1 MIGTTVSHYKILEK
15 LGEGGMGVV
24 YRAEDTKLERIVALK
39 FLPSNLIGK
48 DEDKKR
54 FIREARSTSSLNHP
68 NIMTIYEID
77 EVEDQTFIA
86 MEFLEGKTLKNVI
99 TRTPPDN
106 SKALDIAI
114 AVAEGL
120 LAAHSQDIIH
130 RDIKSENVMLS
141 DKGHIKIMDFGLA
154 KRKGVKG
161 MTRAGTTLG
170 TLAYMSPEQ
179 IEGLDADF
187 RSDIFSLGVV
197 MYEMATGKLP
207 FHGDH
212 DAAILYSIVNELP
225 APVSTINPKIDLEFV
240 RIIHKCIEKDPNKRY
255 QNSKELLDDLKDLRS
270 ALDSGLTTGKIVGI
284 PPADISSK
292 KLTWINPVIII
303 AAIAIVMYLIFGIRS
318 RQNSQV
324 LTDLEAVENSLAV
337 LYFENLRDPED
348 TERLGQILQE
358 LIIADLSEISQLK
371 VFSSQRLFDIQKQLG
386 TADRSKINPALAT
399 EIAQMAGASTIL
411 NGTVIQTGD
420 SIILTS
426 QLIDPSDG
434 TIIESQRVQGSD
446 IYTLVDELADLIH
459 QDLDLPSDE
468 SDRIDVAVVDKTS
481 ASVNAYQFYLEGV
494 DFYND
499 ANFIDAIVA
508 FQQAIGI
515 DSTFSQAYYKM
526 ALAQWWAQSESDIA
540 TLDQAKSSLAAILS
554 GRWYTSTK
562 EKLMAQG
569 AMALTDQDFD
579 RAQDIY
585 LQLLSFIPDEKEAWY
600 GLGEAYFHGPMDYDK
615 SFEAFERVLE
625 LDPDLILAYRHL
637 FDIYS
642 VREQYDQGII
652 RASQF
657 VSNYP
662 DKPWGYIYLGM
673 MFHGKRE
680 YSKAIDVFKEAITI
694 NPDMSSAQQGLIDL
708 YFHSELYNQGIAYA
722 DSMASIFPE
731 HSWIYTLRG
740 ICYTGLGQF
749 DQAIEAYQDGL
760 IIDPE
765 DYGIVIYLTYTYQL
779 MGDYGRAND
788 QLINLLDDDI
798 AEVWKKTGKHLQNML
813 LCETGQLNRVL
824 EIKLEEFRDLETN
837 DSKAGNLINQSYF
850 RFLLQD
856 TVTARANLAQASAL
870 NPNIKNQLLILWIT
884 GFFHAVAGEKEALEQ
899 AQYQAEELIEANYV
913 TSELRYISIAL
924 QLNMYLLEND
934 YQGALQEFEK
944 IKKFENI
951 GLRYLSEL
959 ASAFLTAGDYE
970 KVHEFVAMMRKPN
983 ISSDIR
989 SHMYP
994 RSYYFEGLAF
1004 ERAGNLT
1011 SALQSYEQL
1020 MIIWRD
1026 GDESIP
1032 ERQTAINRIEE
1043 LRRIIG

>member
-1 MIGTTVSHYKILEK
+1 MIGKTVSHYKILEK

-24 YRAEDTKLERIVALK
+24 YRAEDSKLERIVALK

-77 EVEDQTFIA
+77 DVNDQTFIA
-86 MEFLEGKTLKNVI
+86 MEFLKGETLKNVI
-99 TRTPPDN
+99 SKISPDN
-106 SKALDIAI
+106 SRALDIAI

-120 LAAHSQDIIH
+120 QAAHSQDIIH

-154 KRKGVKG
+154 KRKGVEG

-197 MYEMATGKLP
+197 MYEMTTGQLP

-225 APVSTINPKIDLEFV
+225 SHVSTVNPKIDLEFV
-240 RIIHKCIEKDPNKRY
+240 RIIHKCIEKDANKRY
-255 QNSKELLDDLKDLRS
+255 QTAQELLSDLNDLRS

-284 PPADISSK
+284 PPADISPN
-292 KLTWINPVIII
+292 KLSWVNPVMII
-303 AAIAIVMYLIFGIRS
+303 AAIAIIGYLIFGIKWDR
-318 RQNSQV
+318 NSQV
-324 LTDLEAVENSLAV
+324 LPDLAAVENSLAV
-337 LYFENLRDPED
+337 LYFENLRDPENTD
-348 TERLGQILQE
+348 RLGQILQE

-386 TADRSKINPALAT
+386 SSDRSKINPALAT
-399 EIAQMAGASTIL
+399 QIAQTAGASTMLI
-411 NGTVIQTGD
+411 GTVIQTGD
-420 SIILTS
+420 SVILTS
-426 QLIDPSDG
+426 QLIDPAEG
-434 TIIESQRVQGSD
+434 VIIESQRVQGSD

-459 QDLDLPSDE
+459 KDLDLSSDE

-481 ASVNAYQFYLEGV
+481 SSVSAYQFYLEGV
-494 DFYND
+494 DLYND
-499 ANFIDAIVA
+499 ANFNDAIAA
-508 FQQAIGI
+508 FQRAIDI

-526 ALAQWWAQSESDIA
+526 ALAQWWAQSESDNA
-540 TLDQAKSSLAAILS
+540 TMDQAKSSLAAILS
-554 GRWYTSTK
+554 GRWYASTK

-569 AMALTDQDFD
+569 AMALTEEDFD
-579 RAQDIY
+579 GALDIY
-585 LQLLSFIPDEKEAWY
+585 QQLLAFIPDEKEAWY

-615 SFEAFERVLE
+615 SLEAFERVLE
-625 LDPDLILAYRHL
+625 LDPGLNLAYRHI
-637 FDIYS
+637 FDIYYN
-642 VREQYDQGII
+642 RELYDQGII

-673 MFHGKRE
+673 MLNGKKE
-680 YSKAIDVFKEAITI
+680 YSKAINVYKEAISI
-694 NPDMSSAQQGLIDL
+694 SPDMTTIHQGLIEL
-708 YFHSELYNQGIAYA
+708 YFSSELYDQGLAYA
-722 DSMASIFPE
+722 DSMTSIFPE
-731 HSWIYTLRG
+731 YSWIYALQG
-740 ICYTGLGQF
+740 MCLVGLGQY
-749 DQAIEAYQDGL
+749 DQAIEAFQDGL
-760 IIDPE
+760 IINPKDH
-765 DYGIVIYLTYTYQL
+765 GIHRYLTYAYQL
-779 MGDYGRAND
+779 MGDYESAND
-788 QLINLLDDDI
+788 QLLNLLADDVP
-798 AEVWKKTGKHLQNML
+798 EVWKKMGKNFQNLL

-824 EIKLEEFRDLETN
+824 EMKLAEFQDLESN
-837 DSKAGNLINQSYF
+837 DSKAGNLIDQSYF

-870 NPNIKNQLLILWIT
+870 NPNMNLQLKILWIT
-884 GFFHAVAGEKEALEQ
+884 GFYQAIANEREALGQ
-899 AQYQAEELIEANYV
+899 TRRQAEELIEANNV
-913 TSELRYISIAL
+913 TSELQYVSTAL
-924 QLNMYLLEND
+924 QLNIYLLEND
-934 YQGALQEFEK
+934 YQSVLEEFEK
-944 IKKFENI
+944 IKEFEEI
-951 GLRYLSEL
+951 GLRYLTEL
-959 ASAFLTAGDYE
+959 ATASLIADDYE
-970 KVHEFVAMMRKPN
+970 KVHEFVAMMRRPN
-983 ISSDIR
+983 IKFDIR
-989 SHMYP
+989 SHIYP

-1004 ERAGNLT
+1004 EREGNLT

-1020 MIIWRD
+1020 MIIWLD

-1032 ERQTAINRIEE
+1032 ERQIAINRIDA
-1043 LRRIIG
+1043 LRRTIG